1 MELWVIRGVFSQTYE
16 TQHCPRS
23 QLLCGCQAD
32 CWYFSSWGNIVRSRE
47 VILSSTLIKYSNLFK
62 FTQSIASTFKGAI
75 LTVASHRHNVLAI
88 STCITYDI
96 TSPSL
101 LTCIQCAIFWKDAFK
116 MLPGLFLG
124 GLIFVFI
131 YGQGKCFT
139 YHRMLWYP
147 ERRRRRLCESA
158 KTEKAA
164 SYKRAIFFK
173 LSCCE
178 KTKSLRC
185 KQLSE
190 QQRSHR
196 RHRLTPGTQLQHQP
210 QACKHSDSDFSDFAS
225 TALVFSHSTIILSS
239 RLYGDFLVAINQLGG

>member
-1 MELWVIRGVFSQTYE
+1 MGGFSRTYE
-16 TQHCPRS
+16 TQHCPQS
-23 QLLCGCQAD
+23 QLLGGSQAE
-32 CWYFSSWGNIVRSRE
+32 CWYFSSWGNIVRSHE

-88 STCITYDI
+88 STCIAYDI

-147 ERRRRRLCESA
+147 ERRRRRRRLCESA
-158 KTEKAA
+158 TTEKAA
-164 SYKRAIFFK
+164 FYKRAVFLK
-173 LSCCE
+173 LSSCE

-185 KQLSE
+185 KQPSE
-190 QQRSHR
+190 QQRSYR
-196 RHRLTPGTQLQHQP
+196 RHRLTPELN
-210 QACKHSDSDFSDFAS
+210 FSINHRPIN
-225 TALVFSHSTIILSS
+225 TLILTFRILPPL
-239 RLYGDFLVAINQLGG
+239 RLSFLIAR